1 MRCGISEN
9 KVMILRR
16 FYKNLNDDFI
26 KEVRLINGFTL
37 DQFYTIVQDY
47 KLLIKIRWKK
57 HQDPLRI
64 PFRSQFRNNNSL
76 LCALLCIPNFNS
88 AQIYKEDKEK

>member
-64 PFRSQFRNNNSL
+64 PFRSQFRNNNS
-76 LCALLCIPNFNS
+76 
-88 AQIYKEDKEK
+88 

>member
-1 MRCGISEN
+1 
-9 KVMILRR
+9 
-16 FYKNLNDDFI
+16 
-26 KEVRLINGFTL
+26 
-37 DQFYTIVQDY
+37 
-47 KLLIKIRWKK
+47 LLIKSQLTK
-57 HQDPLRI
+57 HQDSLVT